1 MSLLDKKLSALLPGS
16 RVRFTNLSGQV
27 IEGIIAENDGKESL
41 SVQVTSMATIRY
53 DQIGMVDEY
62 GQHTIV
68 MQEPSLADNTV
79 AVSVSAPAKATEP
92 AAEPKPLTTEVKPLT
107 IEIKQLKGDKE
118 SVSRAYKAMEPHEK
132 KAFEQPYNKF
142 QSYLQSHDETKYD
155 EAINLIWDII
165 EDNEWDFNSR
175 VNFMLAHIQL
185 SHNEYSAASESFFYA
200 GNYRYAYCA
209 AYQGSEKYNGLY
221 QLAAAFSA
229 VYLLSGSPEEIA
241 EASEVLRKA
250 SVISKDISGID
261 YVLKHTSSEE
271 IKENLLEVLKVL
283 GKDYVKYNTELSDAK
298 ILSERLRQFYP
309 SDEIENKITDFLSKV
324 PVDEKEESAEIKSS
338 VSDTEPDITKEHKG
352 KIVTYNYFEWKGTVK
367 DDDGREYPFAVK
379 DIKDASLQNQV
390 KKIFSKQFEPINVKF
405 TLSKMA
411 NKYVVSVMR
420 RGIEPS
426 KPKSEP
432 VVSKPIN
439 LNGITIAS
447 ANYLFTNKDFTGA
460 MEIYKQHMD
469 DEEWE
474 VAFAQVIMCYLALS
488 NENEE
493 LGYLEE
499 LRAFVEKY
507 SNRTSKNPKTLEA
520 LQQFYSK
527 IQDYEN
533 ALRVLNELMEL
544 CAPSEL
550 GRILHYTIGKNAATG
565 L

>member
-338 VSDTEPDITKEHKG
+338 VSDTEPDITKEHNVELAAMLASRRTNLIQNPYNVSAKVFEENEVKVTNLKERVRMAVWEAQIKLVFP
-352 KIVTYNYFEWKGTVK
+352 KIENFRADLIRKYESKISRFLPIKSSNNDVVDKATDLEIGQLYFICRSQKIIDLPEFEMLKK
-367 DDDGREYPFAVK
+367 MR
-379 DIKDASLQNQV
+379 DARN
-390 KKIFSKQFEPINVKF
+390 
-405 TLSKMA
+405 TLAHWEALS
-411 NKYVVSVMR
+411 YDR
-420 RGIEPS
+420 LTE
-426 KPKSEP
+426 
-432 VVSKPIN
+432 IN
-439 LNGITIAS
+439 LI
-447 ANYLFTNKDFTGA
+447 
-460 MEIYKQHMD
+460 
-469 DEEWE
+469 
-474 VAFAQVIMCYLALS
+474 
-488 NENEE
+488 
-493 LGYLEE
+493 
-499 LRAFVEKY
+499 
-507 SNRTSKNPKTLEA
+507 
-520 LQQFYSK
+520 
-527 IQDYEN
+527 
-533 ALRVLNELMEL
+533 
-544 CAPSEL
+544 
-550 GRILHYTIGKNAATG
+550 
-565 L
+565 

>member
-79 AVSVSAPAKATEP
+79 AVSVSATVKVTEP

-283 GKDYVKYNTELSDAK
+283 GKA
-298 ILSERLRQFYP
+298 
-309 SDEIENKITDFLSKV
+309 DEIENKITDFLSKV

-439 LNGITIAS
+439 LNGLTIAS

-474 VAFAQVIMCYLALS
+474 VAFA
-488 NENEE
+488 
-493 LGYLEE
+493 
-499 LRAFVEKY
+499 
-507 SNRTSKNPKTLEA
+507 
-520 LQQFYSK
+520 
-527 IQDYEN
+527 
-533 ALRVLNELMEL
+533 
-544 CAPSEL
+544 
-550 GRILHYTIGKNAATG
+550 
-565 L
+565 

>member
-41 SVQVTSMATIRY
+41 SVRVTSMATIRY

-185 SHNEYSAASESFFYA
+185 SHNEYSAASGSFFYA

-283 GKDYVKYNTELSDAK
+283 GTSFV
-298 ILSERLRQFYP
+298 
-309 SDEIENKITDFLSKV
+309 ENSF
-324 PVDEKEESAEIKSS
+324 
-338 VSDTEPDITKEHKG
+338 
-352 KIVTYNYFEWKGTVK
+352 
-367 DDDGREYPFAVK
+367 
-379 DIKDASLQNQV
+379 
-390 KKIFSKQFEPINVKF
+390 
-405 TLSKMA
+405 
-411 NKYVVSVMR
+411 
-420 RGIEPS
+420 
-426 KPKSEP
+426 
-432 VVSKPIN
+432 
-439 LNGITIAS
+439 
-447 ANYLFTNKDFTGA
+447 
-460 MEIYKQHMD
+460 
-469 DEEWE
+469 
-474 VAFAQVIMCYLALS
+474 ALS
-488 NENEE
+488 PV
-493 LGYLEE
+493 
-499 LRAFVEKY
+499 F
-507 SNRTSKNPKTLEA
+507 
-520 LQQFYSK
+520 
-527 IQDYEN
+527 
-533 ALRVLNELMEL
+533 
-544 CAPSEL
+544 
-550 GRILHYTIGKNAATG
+550 RILDGCLYVIPPCSPVA
-565 L
+565 